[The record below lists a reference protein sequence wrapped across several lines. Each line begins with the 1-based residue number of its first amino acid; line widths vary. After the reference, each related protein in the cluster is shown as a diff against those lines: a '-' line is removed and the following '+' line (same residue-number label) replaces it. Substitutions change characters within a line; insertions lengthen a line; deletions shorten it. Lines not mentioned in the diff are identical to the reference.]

1 MKNKIKKA
9 VLLFI
14 SAVMMFSFAGC
25 RKTEEKNKD
34 TVLTSFYPIYLIS
47 SRITEGTDIKIKNM
61 ARPQTGCLHDY
72 QLTSLDMRLLSSAKL
87 LIINGAGME
96 HSFIEKAVSDTHISV
111 IDSSEG
117 IFDENGEN
125 KFHLNEEHEEH
136 DHETEHDHEE
146 EHDHGTN
153 SHLWMSVSM
162 AEIQA
167 ENILKGLV
175 EYYPK
180 DEKILTENT
189 ENFINELEKLRS
201 EEDINSKEEFNVISF
216 NEAFHYLIEENGG
229 NITDEIEIDE
239 NQTPTAKDMV
249 NMTEN
254 ARNKNVKAIFT
265 ADDSGK
271 IFAETIGREINVP
284 VYVLDPMTYTVSS
297 DDYLSAMEK
306 NIEIISEAKSK

>member
-9 VLLFI
+9 VLLLV

-25 RKTEEKNKD
+25 QKTEEKNKD

-96 HSFIEKAVSDTHISV
+96 HSFIEKAVSDTGIPV

-125 KFHLNEEHEEH
+125 KFHLNEEHFDHDENHENEEEH
-136 DHETEHDHEE
+136 I
-146 EHDHGTN
+146 HDHGTN

-175 EYYPK
+175 EYYPEN
-180 DEKILTENT
+180 EKTLTENT
-189 ENFINELEKLRS
+189 ENFINELEKLKT
-201 EEDINSKEEFNVISF
+201 EENINSEEEFNVISF
-216 NEAFHYLIEENGG
+216 NEAFHYLLEENGAY
-229 NITDEIEIDE
+229 ITDEIEIDE

-254 ARNKNVKAIFT
+254 ARNMNVKAIFT

-284 VYVLDPMTYTVSS
+284 VYVLDPMTYTFSS
-297 DDYLSAMEK
+297 DDYVSAMEK
-306 NIEIISEAKSK
+306 NIETISEAKNK